1 VTGGSLGVFIWQAN
15 SLKTGP
21 RVTKTGLRG
30 VIQARSFLVEGYGK
44 DKKGMRPL
52 KAIPWAPFKRNL
64 QARLKI

>member
-1 VTGGSLGVFIWQAN
+1 VTGEPGGFYLASKQPQ
-15 SLKTGP
+15 TGP

-30 VIQARSFLVEGYGK
+30 VIQARFFLVEGYGK